1 MNLSPRELTWPAA
14 PTIVDVSMRRLPL
27 WLALAAVSAPAIASA
42 RPASK
47 GAYAEVGLGA
57 DATIGDATDW
67 AAPGPALALRVGY
80 DLVSWFSLGIAAAAS
95 THEATVPP
103 PPDGEYLQFYRA
115 RADGRLTARLDRI
128 ALYAEG
134 GAGAA
139 MISSN
144 VLGKVGVTDPGERFS
159 IQFAGGAG
167 LEYQLQ
173 NRHYA
178 VGLGAEYWM
187 LPQFASLQG
196 VEARLFLRYTYG
208 GAR

>member
-1 MNLSPRELTWPAA
+1 VTAPLTPTAP
-14 PTIVDVSMRRLPL
+14 PTIVEPSMRRLL
-27 WLALAAVSAPAIASA
+27 VTIAMGATAVASTTIATA
-42 RPASK
+42 RPAAR
-47 GAYAEVGLGA
+47 GVYAEAGLGA
-57 DATIGDATDW
+57 DVLIGDAQHW
-67 AAPGPALALRVGY
+67 AAPGPALALRIGY
-80 DLVSWFSLGIAAAAS
+80 DLWSFLSLGIAAGAS

-103 PPDGEYLQFYRA
+103 PPEGEYLQLYRA
-115 RADGRLTARLDRI
+115 RADGRLTARVNAL

-159 IQFAGGAG
+159 IMFSGGAG

-178 VGLGAEYWM
+178 LGLGGEYWVM
-187 LPQFASLQG
+187 PGFDSLQG
-196 VEARLFLRYTYG
+196 IEARLFLRYTYG

>member
-1 MNLSPRELTWPAA
+1 MTATA
-14 PTIVDVSMRRLPL
+14 GPTIVCGFMRRAPL
-27 WLALAAVSAPAIASA
+27 VLAAVVLAAPAIALA

-47 GAYAEVGLGA
+47 GVYAEAGGGA
-57 DATIGDATDW
+57 DVAIGKAKDW
-67 AAPGPALALRVGY
+67 VAPGPALSLRLGY
-80 DLVSWFSLGIAAAAS
+80 DLFSWFSLGVAASAS

-103 PPDGEYLQFYRA
+103 PPEGEYVQLYRA
-115 RADGRLTARLDRI
+115 RADGRLTARLDAL

-139 MISSN
+139 MLSSN
-144 VLGKVGVTDPGERFS
+144 VLGKVGVTDPGERFAL
-159 IQFAGGAG
+159 QFAGGAG

-178 VGLGAEYWM
+178 FGVGAEYWVI
-187 LPQFASLQG
+187 PEFASLQG
-196 VEARLFLRYTYG
+196 VEARVFLRYTYG

>member
-1 MNLSPRELTWPAA
+1 
-14 PTIVDVSMRRLPL
+14 MRRLL
-27 WLALAAVSAPAIASA
+27 LSIALAAVTVPAIAEA

-47 GAYAEVGLGA
+47 GVYAEAGLGA
-57 DATIGDATDW
+57 DVVIGTAQDW

-80 DLVSWFSLGIAAAAS
+80 DLWSFLSLGIAAGAS

-103 PPDGEYLQFYRA
+103 PPEGEYLQFYRA
-115 RADGRLTARLDRI
+115 RADGRLTARIDSI

-134 GAGAA
+134 GAGVA

-144 VLGKVGVTDPGERFS
+144 VLGKVGITDPGERFS
-159 IQFAGGAG
+159 PMFSGGAG
-167 LEYQLQ
+167 VEYQLQ

-178 VGLGAEYWM
+178 FGVGAEYWIM
-187 LPQFASLQG
+187 PGFDSVQG
-196 VEARLFLRYTYG
+196 IEARLFLRYTYG

>member
-1 MNLSPRELTWPAA
+1 MGRLSLT
-14 PTIVDVSMRRLPL
+14 I
-27 WLALAAVSAPAIASA
+27 ALLTLGAPAIASA

-47 GAYAEVGLGA
+47 GVYAEAGMGA
-57 DATIGDATDW
+57 DVVVGTAQDW

-80 DLVSWFSLGIAAAAS
+80 DLFSWFSLGVAASAS

-103 PPDGEYLQFYRA
+103 PPEGEYLQLYRA
-115 RADGRLTARLDRI
+115 RADGRLTARLDRL

-134 GAGAA
+134 GAGGA

-144 VLGKVGVTDPGERFS
+144 ILGKVGVTDPGERFTVM
-159 IQFAGGAG
+159 FAGGG
-167 LEYQLQ
+167 GFEYQLQ

-178 VGLGAEYWM
+178 FGLGAEYWVM
-187 LPQFASLQG
+187 PGFDSLQG
-196 VEARLFLRYTYG
+196 VEAKVFLRYTYG